1 MKRRIGIGFLVVTL
15 LCGMTACG
23 PKSENGKYKEAKN
36 IIFMIGD
43 GMGYNATK
51 AAEVYYQDELDG
63 EKLSMYQLPV
73 RGTSITYSMTNQVTD
88 SAAGGTALSTGY
100 KTGNKT
106 VAKSKD
112 LTTEYKTTLELAAE
126 KGKSTGIV
134 VTTPVVDATPA
145 TFTAH
150 VDNREEYEEIAAQQ
164 LEKLADGSLDLAL
177 GGGRS
182 YYECDENTSHLEK
195 AKKAG
200 VTYTNVWEDT
210 EKAKLPVVGLYAK
223 ESIDTTNE
231 AMPTIAE
238 MTDYAL
244 NQLSQDEEGFFLM
257 VEGAQIDD
265 FAEQNNLEMELHELY
280 EFDCAVAVAKRYVE
294 EHPDTVLIV
303 TADHETG
310 DVENPK
316 EQTQDKVLEETTY
329 STELHTYKSVPIFA
343 MGYRTEELA
352 GTHENTEVGAFVA
365 SLLGEEEFGAKSTTQ
380 VVKEYSQEEVVK
392 GTYELPMKELEEGT
406 KELKGVKVLH
416 VTLENKT
423 EETLRLPEL
432 QFTYKRERY
441 TVEPQKS
448 YIEAGET
455 IQVDYPMPEK
465 TWDRKLMSNI
475 SEVVLSVEED
485 AASFLIQNIQ
495 VTSRTGLK

>member
-1 MKRRIGIGFLVVTL
+1 MV
-15 LCGMTACG
+15 
-23 PKSENGKYKEAKN
+23 
-36 IIFMIGD
+36 
-43 GMGYNATK
+43 
-51 AAEVYYQDELDG
+51 
-63 EKLSMYQLPV
+63 
-73 RGTSITYSMTNQVTD
+73 
-88 SAAGGTALSTGY
+88 
-100 KTGNKT
+100 
-106 VAKSKD
+106 
-112 LTTEYKTTLELAAE
+112 
-126 KGKSTGIV
+126 
-134 VTTPVVDATPA
+134 
-145 TFTAH
+145 
-150 VDNREEYEEIAAQQ
+150 
-164 LEKLADGSLDLAL
+164 
-177 GGGRS
+177 
-182 YYECDENTSHLEK
+182 
-195 AKKAG
+195 
-200 VTYTNVWEDT
+200 
-210 EKAKLPVVGLYAK
+210 KLPVVGLYAE

-231 AMPTIAE
+231 AMPSIAE

-244 NQLSQDEEGFFLM
+244 TKLSQDEEGFFLM

-380 VVKEYSQEEVVK
+380 VVKEYSKAEVVK

-416 VTLENKT
+416 VTLENTT

-432 QFTYKRERY
+432 QFTYRRERY

-448 YIEAGET
+448 YIEPGET

-465 TWDRKLMSNI
+465 IWDRKLMSNI